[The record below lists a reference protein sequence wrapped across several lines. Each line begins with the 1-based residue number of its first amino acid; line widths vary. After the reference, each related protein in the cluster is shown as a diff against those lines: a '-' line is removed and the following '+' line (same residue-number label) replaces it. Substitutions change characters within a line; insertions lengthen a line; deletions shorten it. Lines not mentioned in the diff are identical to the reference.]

1 MFVDVFGAYVGVLGV
16 FLGSMCPNA
25 SPKQAEHAL
34 SVILVDKEFF
44 VSCQHVIFAIF

>member
-25 SPKQAEHAL
+25 APKQSEHAL
-34 SVILVDKEFF
+34 SVIFVDEEFL
-44 VSCQHVIFAIF
+44 CHVNM